1 MQILHPAGVHQDIIQ
16 IPEIYVRQV
25 AGKDPLHFSVNFFAL
40 VLVKLAAALS
50 DKGVNLGIAVVTAV
64 GAPGRE
70 AAAGE
75 DSLKNVGVLIA
86 ADPAQ
91 RIKLEG
97 SFAHVGIKGG
107 ELHGVDSQFDTYGAQ
122 LLL

>member
-1 MQILHPAGVHQDIIQ
+1 MQIVHPAGVHQDIIQ
-16 IPEIYVRQV
+16 IPEIYVRQI

-40 VLVKLAAALS
+40 VLVKLAAPVS
-50 DKGVNLGIAVVTAV
+50 DKGVNLRIGVITAV
-64 GAPGRE
+64 GAAGRE
-70 AAAGE
+70 TGGIE
-75 DSLKNVGVLIA
+75 DIFENIRILVG

-97 SFAHVGIKGG
+97 SFGHVGIKGG
-107 ELHGVDSQFDTYGAQ
+107 ELHGVDVQFDAYSAQ